1 MLDPS
6 IISNLGVSGFA
17 LWVLWMVSKL
27 FIGMAEKK
35 DIAHSQERKELDMKQ
50 RQEREEFLKRIDS
63 RDDAFKRL
71 QDDIRNNISVTLAE
85 NHNVLKQ
92 AIILVTRRAKN
103 QNK

>member
-1 MLDPS
+1 
-6 IISNLGVSGFA
+6 
-17 LWVLWMVSKL
+17 
-27 FIGMAEKK
+27 MAEKK